1 MDEDIPLEV
10 VRKRPRK
17 KRRSLAADGDMGRM
31 NLGLGFYYASV
42 LSLMAGIVVE
52 LGAIAAGATAG
63 LSLAAGSAQGFIG
76 GLGFAALLGY
86 LAGLLINWAAP
97 ILGITGAI
105 LCLWAPTAAEARTFT
120 LISAALNGSA
130 MLAGLMQ
137 AVLAF
142 LPATE
147 LIRLGLL
154 LLAMIMTFVAWCM
167 FMVFL
172 RRLCL
177 FVGESSLGDEA
188 SAVMMRGI
196 GILVATPFLFV
207 GAIFVFALFSKL
219 PVVNLVLAVLACF
232 GFGFVMFMFLRR
244 QLDLIGSIRQVIAS
258 RF

>member
-1 MDEDIPLEV
+1 
-10 VRKRPRK
+10 
-17 KRRSLAADGDMGRM
+17 MGRM

-105 LCLWAPTAAEARTFT
+105 LCLWAPMPRRPARSPSYPRPSTARP
-120 LISAALNGSA
+120 

-154 LLAMIMTFVAWCM
+154 LLAMIMTFVAWCL

-172 RRLCL
+172 RH
-177 FVGESSLGDEA
+177 
-188 SAVMMRGI
+188 
-196 GILVATPFLFV
+196 
-207 GAIFVFALFSKL
+207 
-219 PVVNLVLAVLACF
+219 
-232 GFGFVMFMFLRR
+232 
-244 QLDLIGSIRQVIAS
+244 
-258 RF
+258 